1 MPKGMNLHHYR
12 NRLREVRLLSLI
24 SSQAELGRL
33 SGICRTT
40 ICALENNRINLSIGY
55 AIRLKKVLKCSL
67 DDLYEEIPGEEARC
81 GKENVRCW

>member
-1 MPKGMNLHHYR
+1 MLKSMSSHNYR
-12 NRLREVRLLSLI
+12 NRLKEVRLRTLI

-55 AIRLKKVLKCSL
+55 ALRLKKVLKCSL
-67 DDLYEEIPGEEARC
+67 DDLYEEMPDEEAGC
-81 GKENVRCW
+81 GKENVRPR